1 MGPAALAHNLK
12 TYDLS
17 LVAAFGRC
25 HSDSARTVRNMKIPS
40 TSRTSPTT
48 DASQMH
54 ASYAFPTQIKNNA
67 NVSDLQFDFSA
78 LPLSALLVY
87 TMPRSII
94 IQDVESVDCFSWES
108 AVDSFPNRHHPG
120 SRTTTWFSTSH
131 ITTLKVLRPPCA
143 PRSAAGSSLHRFMVA
158 SVPHHRHHFPVR
170 TRRQSVTSTIGD
182 TSPFFLR
189 YKAHR

>member
-1 MGPAALAHNLK
+1 
-12 TYDLS
+12 
-17 LVAAFGRC
+17 
-25 HSDSARTVRNMKIPS
+25 MKISS
-40 TSRTSPTT
+40 TSHTSPTKET
-48 DASQMH
+48 SQVH
-54 ASYAFPTQIKNNA
+54 ASYASPTQIKNNP

-94 IQDVESVDCFSWES
+94 IQDVESVDCFSWEP
-108 AVDSFPNRHHPG
+108 AVDSFPNRHYPG
-120 SRTTTWFSTSH
+120 SRTTTWVSTSH

-158 SVPHHRHHFPVR
+158 SVLHHQHHFPVC